1 MWAFHQNYTEIF
13 KKKQHKNF
21 VFGKY
26 SPIQGHWSTCMTLL
40 YVSNYLLVYFI
51 SVLFIHSFIYIY
63 PYFLSLF
70 IFLFVCVINWNKALI
85 VELFESMS
93 TRLFNG
99 LYFHFSIRWSIRSSA
114 RLSVINFCQ
123 NWLISTFLKKYFY
136 IELTSPKWS
145 KLKERN
151 SLNKFYFSC
160 LSPKDYPKS
169 YFLDSLKKV
178 NFMFI

>member
-1 MWAFHQNYTEIF
+1 
-13 KKKQHKNF
+13 
-21 VFGKY
+21 
-26 SPIQGHWSTCMTLL
+26 MTLL

-93 TRLFNG
+93 ACLFNG
-99 LYFHFSIRWSIRSSA
+99 LYFHFSVRSPA

>member
-1 MWAFHQNYTEIF
+1 
-13 KKKQHKNF
+13 
-21 VFGKY
+21 
-26 SPIQGHWSTCMTLL
+26 
-40 YVSNYLLVYFI
+40 
-51 SVLFIHSFIYIY
+51 
-63 PYFLSLF
+63 
-70 IFLFVCVINWNKALI
+70 
-85 VELFESMS
+85 MS
-93 TRLFNG
+93 ARLFNG
-99 LYFHFSIRWSIRSSA
+99 LYFHFSIRWSVRSSA

-151 SLNKFYFSC
+151 SLNKFYFSG

-178 NFMFI
+178 NFMFIQKHKVEALLLLSTILQKSYIGERSGSQVLNRSDGRIVKVVISPKVFHVSGPFFTCRETSAKKIRRI